1 MERHPLLAGFPLL
14 TLIAPVFACSDPG
27 LPVAQ
32 GAASLQWTASY
43 AGTKTPQCV
52 PGPHWSNA
60 PVSANDQPN
69 VSADQISGGRVVDGQ
84 GGGLVMCRVAPR
96 GDQFVVSGEI
106 HSTGSDAQGNPLLTE
121 VAVTFTVAP
130 NQPDA
135 QGTLYTT
142 DQQSGDFAF
151 SSDTSVIPP
160 KPGCTFSVAPTDAAS
175 GLGVG
180 PGHVWASVQCPHIS
194 DWRNRNKAE
203 CKIPTGYIVLENC
216 LQD

>member
-14 TLIAPVFACSDPG
+14 ALLAPALACTDPG

-32 GAASLQWTASY
+32 GAASLQWTDSFS
-43 AGTKTPQCV
+43 GTKTPQCV

-60 PVSANDQPN
+60 PVSANDPPS
-69 VSADQISGGRVVDGQ
+69 VTADQISGGRVVDGQ
-84 GGGLVMCRVAPR
+84 GGAKVMCRVSPR
-96 GDQFVVSGEI
+96 GDQFVVTGEM
-106 HSTGSDAQGNPLLTE
+106 HSTGTDPQGNPLLTE
-121 VAVTFTVAP
+121 IAVTFTIAAG
-130 NQPDA
+130 QPDA
-135 QGTLYTT
+135 QGTLYVT
-142 DQQSGDFAF
+142 DQKSGDFAF

-160 KPGCTFSVAPTDAAS
+160 KPGCNFSVAPTDANS

-180 PGHVWASVQCPHIS
+180 PGHIWASVQCPHIS

-203 CKIPTGYIVLENC
+203 CKIPSGYIVLENC